1 MMGLPNDVSVAG
13 VYVPRGLL
21 KVTLPLLFTYR
32 LLYVLLKK
40 SMGNGRST
48 RPVEPSSLAGRV
60 FVLKPARMAW
70 DAASGDVPRARGRGS
85 RAGARRLTRWRPS
98 ASGFVPTLS
107 RRRPD
112 RYQGRG

>member
-1 MMGLPNDVSVAG
+1 M
-13 VYVPRGLL
+13 YVPRGLL

-60 FVLKPARMAW
+60 FVLKPARMAL
-70 DAASGDVPRARGRGS
+70 DAASAGRAPSTRARLNEQEQDG
-85 RAGARRLTRWRPS
+85 
-98 ASGFVPTLS
+98 
-107 RRRPD
+107 
-112 RYQGRG
+112 